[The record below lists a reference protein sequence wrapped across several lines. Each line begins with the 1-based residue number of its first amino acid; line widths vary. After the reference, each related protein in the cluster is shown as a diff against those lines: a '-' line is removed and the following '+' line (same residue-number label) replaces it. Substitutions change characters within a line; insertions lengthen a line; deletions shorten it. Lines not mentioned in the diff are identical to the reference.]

1 MAKFILTPTL
11 DSDQHSIGAIKAIR
25 EVTRLGLKD
34 AKDLYEGMKISRRP
48 QEIESSSQCSFTPE
62 QMETLLRN
70 DGGFAVEVVELY
82 ANTPP
87 ISHRDEAE
95 KHLAELVKELVTAK
109 KYETAT
115 NVANLLSM
123 LVKAMEENQ

>member
-11 DSDQHSIGAIKAIR
+11 DSDQHSIAAIKAIR

-34 AKDLYEGMKISRRP
+34 AKDLYDRMKLSRQP
-48 QEIESSSQCSFTPE
+48 LEIESSSQCSFTPE
-62 QMETLLRN
+62 QMETLLRT
-70 DGGFAVEVVELY
+70 DGGFAVEVVKSLS
-82 ANTPP
+82 PP